1 MTAKEQAIKALEKA
15 NANYSDSSYAIQT
28 KAAILYFLFDELGI
42 KDIETMKECFARFM
56 ECPSWFGASA
66 NCMTDSGVIEKV
78 AKKDRV
84 VPEFKE
90 PKAEGKK

>member
-1 MTAKEQAIKALEKA
+1 MTAKDQAIAALKKA
-15 NANYSDSSYAIQT
+15 NANYGESSYAIQT
-28 KAAILYFLFDELGI
+28 KAGLLYFLFDEMGI
-42 KDIETMKECFARFM
+42 KDVKTMKEAFARFM
-56 ECPSWFGASA
+56 ETPSWFGASA

-90 PKAEGKK
+90 AGKEKA